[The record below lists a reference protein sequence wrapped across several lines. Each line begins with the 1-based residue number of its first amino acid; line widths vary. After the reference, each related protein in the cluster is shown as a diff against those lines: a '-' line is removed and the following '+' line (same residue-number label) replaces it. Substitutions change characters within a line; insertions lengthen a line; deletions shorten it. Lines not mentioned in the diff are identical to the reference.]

1 MQPPVSLEPEAQ
13 PQQQVIRFLLQSGRS
28 HELSFNINDNVAI
41 IRREI
46 FTMLPLNNVSTSS
59 EIRLLYNGRF
69 LVDEDFIG
77 GGGRGGSQCTIDN
90 DLVTI
95 HVLEPP
101 PLKASRDEDHKRR
114 RCCIF
119 Q

>member
-1 MQPPVSLEPEAQ
+1 MQPLVSLEPGLQ
-13 PQQQVIRFLLQSGRS
+13 PQQQVIRFLLQSGKS
-28 HELSFNINDNVAI
+28 HELSFNINDNIGV

-46 FTMLPLNNVSTSS
+46 FKMLPLNNVSTSS

-77 GGGRGGSQCTIDN
+77 GGGSQYIIEN
-90 DLVTI
+90 DLVTM

-101 PLKASRDEDHKRR
+101 PLKASRDEDYKRR